1 MPDKILV
8 TNCAALKKKYG
19 DQGFKDI
26 RTAIGALVAADK
38 ARGLSTQLFDISD
51 AAKMKTV
58 KGAAD
63 HGDRPRGRRHVRHD
77 GMAERKGS

>member
-19 DQGFKDI
+19 DQGFKDL

-38 ARGLSTQLFDISD
+38 ARGLST
-51 AAKMKTV
+51 
-58 KGAAD
+58 
-63 HGDRPRGRRHVRHD
+63 
-77 GMAERKGS
+77 